1 MQLSQWLRLAAFWG
15 PGSRIFPSHVT
26 QWTSQ
31 GVLCRV
37 YICASL
43 GVLEPLF
50 LTTVVLLCRGP
61 LRCRTTSLECR
72 QSLRPSFLGRGR
84 RAGQT
89 WLSAACLHCS
99 LAKPRGVYR

>member
-1 MQLSQWLRLAAFWG
+1 MQLSQCLRLAAFWG
-15 PGSRIFPSHVT
+15 PGSHIFPSHVT
-26 QWTSQ
+26 RWTGQ

-61 LRCRTTSLECR
+61 LRCWTTSLGRR
-72 QSLRPSFLGRGR
+72 QSLRPSFLDRGHR
-84 RAGQT
+84 PGQARHP
-89 WLSAACLHCS
+89 AACQRSGL
-99 LAKPRGVYR
+99 VV